1 MYKSLLLLSLFVLL
15 ISCKKEGKMP
25 PINNSVD
32 LDGITINDSSLV
44 YPSHFL
50 LSASNPTPS
59 NADKNK
65 PVVIAVHGFSATTFE
80 WIEFR
85 DFARLNN
92 SFQTS
97 VVLLGG
103 HGRDYEDFK
112 NANWE
117 NWQAPIIDE
126 YNKLRQL
133 GYTNITLIGSS
144 TGCPLILE
152 AIYSGKLTTDVLKHV
167 FFIDPIVVP
176 SNKLLSLVNVVGPIL
191 SYSESAMA
199 QGENGFWYRYRPYQA
214 LKQLNELTISVRKKL
229 EKGIDFPANVSM
241 KVYKT
246 EQDDTAD
253 PISAVLLQKGI
264 SLSNGN
270 KIELQMIP
278 SNLHVF
284 TRLKGRST
292 VTATDLQIQSTV
304 FNEIKN
310 SL

>member
-1 MYKSLLLLSLFVLL
+1 MNKIVVLLFFVLV

-25 PINNSVD
+25 PINNAVD
-32 LDGITINDSSLV
+32 LDGISINDSSLV
-44 YPSHFL
+44 FPNHFL
-50 LSASNPTPS
+50 LSASNPSPS

-65 PVVIAVHGFSATTFE
+65 PVVIAVHGFSASTFE

-103 HGRDYEDFK
+103 HGRDYEDFR
-112 NANWE
+112 NAKWE
-117 NWQAPIIDE
+117 NWQQPIIDE

-133 GYTNITLIGSS
+133 GYTNISFIGSS
-144 TGCPLILE
+144 TGCPLIFE

-176 SNKLLSLVNVVGPIL
+176 SNKLLSLVNVVGPVL
-191 SYSESAMA
+191 SYSATEMA
-199 QGENGFWYRYRPYQA
+199 QGENGYWYKYRPYQA
-214 LKQLNELTISVRKKL
+214 LKELNELTQLVRKKL
-229 EKGIDFPANVSM
+229 EKGITFPADVM
-241 KVYKT
+241 LKVFKT
-246 EQDDTAD
+246 EKDDAAD

-264 SLSNGN
+264 KLSSGN
-270 KIELQMIP
+270 NIGLQMIP

-284 TRLKGRST
+284 TRLKGRSV
-292 VTATDLQIQSTV
+292 VTSTDIQNQQAT

>member
-1 MYKSLLLLSLFVLL
+1 MNKIVVLLFFVLV

-25 PINNSVD
+25 PINNAVD
-32 LDGITINDSSLV
+32 LDGISINDSSLV
-44 YPSHFL
+44 FPNHFL
-50 LSASNPTPS
+50 LSASNPSPS

-65 PVVIAVHGFSATTFE
+65 PVVIAVHGFSASTFE

-85 DFARLNN
+85 DFARIHN

-103 HGRDYEDFK
+103 HGRDYEDFR
-112 NANWE
+112 NAKWE
-117 NWQAPIIDE
+117 NWQQPIIDE

-133 GYTNITLIGSS
+133 GYTNISLIGSS
-144 TGCPLILE
+144 TGCPLIFE

-176 SNKLLSLVNVVGPIL
+176 SNKLLSLVNVVGPVL
-191 SYSESAMA
+191 SYSATEMA
-199 QGENGFWYRYRPYQA
+199 QGENGYWYKYRPYQA
-214 LKQLNELTISVRKKL
+214 LKELNELTQLVRKKL
-229 EKGIDFPANVSM
+229 EKGITFPADVM
-241 KVYKT
+241 LKVFKT
-246 EQDDTAD
+246 EKDDAAD

-264 SLSNGN
+264 KLSNGN
-270 KIELQMIP
+270 NIGLQMIP

-284 TRLKGRST
+284 TRLKGRSV
-292 VTATDLQIQSTV
+292 VTSTDIQNQLAT

>member
-1 MYKSLLLLSLFVLL
+1 
-15 ISCKKEGKMP
+15 MP
-25 PINNSVD
+25 PINNAVD
-32 LDGITINDSSLV
+32 LDGISINDSSLV
-44 YPSHFL
+44 FPNHFL
-50 LSASNPTPS
+50 LSASNPSPS

-65 PVVIAVHGFSATTFE
+65 PVVIAVHGFSASTFE

-85 DFARLNN
+85 DFARIHN

-103 HGRDYEDFK
+103 HGRDYEDFR
-112 NANWE
+112 NAKWE
-117 NWQAPIIDE
+117 NWQQPIIDE

-133 GYTNITLIGSS
+133 GYTNISLIGSS
-144 TGCPLILE
+144 TGCPLIFE

-176 SNKLLSLVNVVGPIL
+176 SNKLLSLVNVVGPVL
-191 SYSESAMA
+191 SYSATEMA
-199 QGENGFWYRYRPYQA
+199 QGENGYWYKYRPYQA
-214 LKQLNELTISVRKKL
+214 LKELNELTQLVRKKL
-229 EKGIDFPANVSM
+229 EKGITFPADVM
-241 KVYKT
+241 LKVFKT
-246 EQDDTAD
+246 EKDDAAD

-264 SLSNGN
+264 KLSNGN
-270 KIELQMIP
+270 NIGLQMIP

-284 TRLKGRST
+284 TRLKGRSV
-292 VTATDLQIQSTV
+292 VTSTDIQNQLAT

>member
-1 MYKSLLLLSLFVLL
+1 MKRILLLLSFFTLL

-25 PINNSVD
+25 PINNAVD
-32 LDGITINDSSLV
+32 LDGISINDSSLV
-44 YPSHFL
+44 YPNHFL
-50 LSASNPTPS
+50 LSASNPSPS
-59 NADKNK
+59 NADKIK

-85 DFARLNN
+85 DFARLHN

-112 NANWE
+112 NASWE

-133 GYTNITLIGSS
+133 GYTSISFIGSS

-152 AIYSGKLTTDVLKHV
+152 AVYSGKLNADVLKHV

-199 QGENGFWYRYRPYQA
+199 QGENGFWYKYRPYQA
-214 LKQLNELTISVRKKL
+214 LQQLNLITQTVRKKL
-229 EKGIDFPANVSM
+229 EKGIDFPTNVNF

-246 EQDDTAD
+246 EKDDAAD
-253 PISAVLLQKGI
+253 PISAVLLHKGI
-264 SLSNGN
+264 KLSNGN
-270 KIELQMIP
+270 KIGLQMIP

-292 VTATDLQIQSTV
+292 VTSTDLQIQSSV

>member
-1 MYKSLLLLSLFVLL
+1 MNKIVVLLFFVLV

-25 PINNSVD
+25 PINNAVD
-32 LDGITINDSSLV
+32 LDGISINDSSLV
-44 YPSHFL
+44 FPNHFL
-50 LSASNPTPS
+50 LSASNPSPS

-65 PVVIAVHGFSATTFE
+65 PVVIAVHGFSASTFE

-103 HGRDYEDFK
+103 HGRDYEDFR
-112 NANWE
+112 NAKWE
-117 NWQAPIIDE
+117 NWQQPIIDE

-133 GYTNITLIGSS
+133 GYTHISFIGSS

-176 SNKLLSLVNVVGPIL
+176 SNKLLSLVNVVGPVL
-191 SYSESAMA
+191 SYSATEMA
-199 QGENGFWYRYRPYQA
+199 QGENGYWYKYRPYQA
-214 LKQLNELTISVRKKL
+214 LKELNELTQLVRKKL
-229 EKGIDFPANVSM
+229 EKGITFPADVM
-241 KVYKT
+241 LKVFKT
-246 EQDDTAD
+246 EKDDAAD

-264 SLSNGN
+264 KLSNGN
-270 KIELQMIP
+270 NIGLQMIP

-284 TRLKGRST
+284 TRLKGRSV
-292 VTATDLQIQSTV
+292 VTSTDIQNQQAT

>member
-1 MYKSLLLLSLFVLL
+1 MNKIVVLLFFVLV

-25 PINNSVD
+25 PINNAVD
-32 LDGITINDSSLV
+32 LDGTTINDSSLV
-44 YPSHFL
+44 YSNHFL
-50 LSASNPTPS
+50 LSAQNPLPGS
-59 NADKNK
+59 LDKNK

-92 SFQTS
+92 SFQIS

-103 HGRDYEDFK
+103 HGRDYEDFR
-112 NANWE
+112 NAKWE
-117 NWQAPIIDE
+117 NWQQPIIDE

-133 GYTNITLIGSS
+133 GYTNISLIGSS

-152 AIYSGKLTTDVLKHV
+152 AICADKLNADVLKHV

-176 SNKLLSLVNVVGPIL
+176 SNKLLSLVSAVGPVL
-191 SYSESAMA
+191 SYSATEMA
-199 QGENGFWYRYRPYQA
+199 QGENGFWYKYRPYQA
-214 LKQLNELTISVRKKL
+214 LKELNELTQLVRKKL
-229 EKGIDFPANVSM
+229 ETGITFPADVTL
-241 KVYKT
+241 KVFKT
-246 EQDDTAD
+246 EKDDAAD
-253 PISAVLLQKGI
+253 PISAVLLNKGI
-264 SLSNGN
+264 KLSNGN
-270 KIELQMIP
+270 NIGLQMIP

-292 VTATDLQIQSTV
+292 VTSTDIQNQQAT

>member
-1 MYKSLLLLSLFVLL
+1 MNKIVVLLFFVLV

-25 PINNSVD
+25 PINNAVD
-32 LDGITINDSSLV
+32 LDGISINDSSLV
-44 YPSHFL
+44 FPNHFL
-50 LSASNPTPS
+50 LSASNPSPS

-65 PVVIAVHGFSATTFE
+65 PVVIAVHGFSASTFE

-103 HGRDYEDFK
+103 HGRDYEDFR
-112 NANWE
+112 NAKWE
-117 NWQAPIIDE
+117 NWQQPIIDE

-133 GYTNITLIGSS
+133 GYTNISFIGSS
-144 TGCPLILE
+144 TGCPLIFE

-176 SNKLLSLVNVVGPIL
+176 SNKLLSLVNVVGPVL
-191 SYSESAMA
+191 SYSATEMA
-199 QGENGFWYRYRPYQA
+199 QGENGYWYKYRPYQA
-214 LKQLNELTISVRKKL
+214 LKELNELTQLVRKKL
-229 EKGIDFPANVSM
+229 EKGITFPADVM
-241 KVYKT
+241 LKVFKT
-246 EQDDTAD
+246 EKDDAAD

-264 SLSNGN
+264 KLSNGN
-270 KIELQMIP
+270 NIGLQMIP

-284 TRLKGRST
+284 TRLKGRSV
-292 VTATDLQIQSTV
+292 VTSTDIQNQQAT

>member
-1 MYKSLLLLSLFVLL
+1 MIRITLSIIIIFFF
-15 ISCKKEGKMP
+15 ISCKKDGKMP
-25 PINNSVD
+25 PINNAID
-32 LDGITINDSSLV
+32 LDGNIINDSSLV
-44 YPSHFL
+44 YPDHFL
-50 LSASNPTPS
+50 LSASKSSPS
-59 NADKNK
+59 NADKTK
-65 PVVIAVHGFSATTFE
+65 PVIIAVHGFSATTFE

-103 HGRDYEDFK
+103 HGRDYDDFK
-112 NANWE
+112 SASWE
-117 NWQAPIIDE
+117 NWQAPIIEE

-133 GYTNITLIGSS
+133 GYNNISFIGSS

-152 AIYSGKLTTDVLKHV
+152 AIYSGRINNDVLKNI

-176 SNKLLSLVNVVGPIL
+176 SNKLLSLVSIVGPIL
-191 SYSESAMA
+191 SYSESSMA
-199 QGENGFWYRYRPYQA
+199 QGENGFWYKYRPYQA
-214 LKQLNELTISVRKKL
+214 LDQLNELTQSVRKKL
-229 EKGIDFPANVSM
+229 EKGITLPNNVKM
-241 KVYKT
+241 KVFKT
-246 EQDDTAD
+246 EKDDAAD

-264 SLSNGN
+264 KLANGN
-270 KIELQMIP
+270 SIGLQMIP

-284 TRLKGRST
+284 TRLKGRSYIT
-292 VTATDLQIQSTV
+292 NTDVQIQSSV

>member
-1 MYKSLLLLSLFVLL
+1 MFKTTFFIMIVFFF
-15 ISCKKEGKMP
+15 ISCKKDGKTP
-25 PINNSVD
+25 PIDNAVD
-32 LDGITINDSSLV
+32 LDGNIINDSSLV

-50 LSASNPTPS
+50 LSASNQNPS
-59 NADKNK
+59 LIDKAK

-92 SFQTS
+92 NFQTS
-97 VVLLGG
+97 LVLLGG
-103 HGRDYEDFK
+103 HGRDYDDFK
-112 NANWE
+112 NASWE

-133 GYTNITLIGSS
+133 GYTNISFIGSS
-144 TGCPLILE
+144 TGCPLLLE
-152 AIYSGKLTTDVLKHV
+152 AIYSGRINTDVLKQI

-176 SNKLLSLVNVVGPIL
+176 SNKLLSLVSIVGPIL
-191 SYSESAMA
+191 SYSESKMA
-199 QGENGFWYRYRPYQA
+199 PGENGFWYKYRPYQA
-214 LKQLNELTISVRKKL
+214 LNELNELTKSVRKKI
-229 EKGIDFPANVSM
+229 EKGITLPNNIMM

-246 EQDDTAD
+246 EKDDAAD
-253 PISAVLLQKGI
+253 PISAVILQKGVK
-264 SLSNGN
+264 LANGN
-270 KIELQMIP
+270 NISLQMIS

-284 TRLKGRST
+284 ARLKGRSNIT
-292 VTATDLQIQSTV
+292 TTDVQIQTSV

>member
-1 MYKSLLLLSLFVLL
+1 MNKIVVLLFFVLV

-25 PINNSVD
+25 PINNAVD
-32 LDGITINDSSLV
+32 LDGISINDSSLV
-44 YPSHFL
+44 FPNHFL
-50 LSASNPTPS
+50 LSASNPSPS

-65 PVVIAVHGFSATTFE
+65 PVVIAVHGFSASTFE

-85 DFARLNN
+85 DFARIHN

-103 HGRDYEDFK
+103 HGRDYEDFR
-112 NANWE
+112 NAKWE
-117 NWQAPIIDE
+117 NWQQPIIDE

-133 GYTNITLIGSS
+133 GYTNISLIGSS
-144 TGCPLILE
+144 TGCPLIFE
-152 AIYSGKLTTDVLKHV
+152 AIYSGQLTTDVLKHV

-176 SNKLLSLVNVVGPIL
+176 SNKLLSLVNVVGPVL
-191 SYSESAMA
+191 SYSATEMA
-199 QGENGFWYRYRPYQA
+199 QGENGYWYKYRPYQA
-214 LKQLNELTISVRKKL
+214 LKELNELTQLVRKKL
-229 EKGIDFPANVSM
+229 EKGITFQADVM
-241 KVYKT
+241 LKVFKT
-246 EQDDTAD
+246 EKDDAAD

-264 SLSNGN
+264 KLSNGN
-270 KIELQMIP
+270 NIGLQMIP

-292 VTATDLQIQSTV
+292 VTSTDIQNQQAT

>member
-1 MYKSLLLLSLFVLL
+1 MKRILLLLSFFTLL

-25 PINNSVD
+25 PIKNTVD
-32 LDGITINDSSLV
+32 LDGISINDSSLV
-44 YPSHFL
+44 YPNHFL
-50 LSASNPTPS
+50 LSASNPSPS

-65 PVVIAVHGFSATTFE
+65 PVVIAVHGFSASTFE

-85 DFARLNN
+85 DFARIHN

-103 HGRDYEDFK
+103 HGRDYEDFR
-112 NANWE
+112 NAKWE
-117 NWQAPIIDE
+117 NWQQPIIDE

-133 GYTNITLIGSS
+133 GYTNISLIGSS
-144 TGCPLILE
+144 TGCPLIFE

-176 SNKLLSLVNVVGPIL
+176 SNKLLSLVNVVGPVL
-191 SYSESAMA
+191 SYSATEMA
-199 QGENGFWYRYRPYQA
+199 QGENGYWYKYRPYQA
-214 LKQLNELTISVRKKL
+214 LKELNELTQLVRKKL
-229 EKGIDFPANVSM
+229 EKGITFPADVM
-241 KVYKT
+241 LKVFKT
-246 EQDDTAD
+246 EKDDAAD

-264 SLSNGN
+264 KLSNGN
-270 KIELQMIP
+270 NIGLQMIP

-284 TRLKGRST
+284 TRLKGRSV
-292 VTATDLQIQSTV
+292 VTSTDIQNQLAT